1 MSNTVIEINK
11 KQLFPKNENYLTKHK
26 TYQLKHSS
34 RYKIKWPFVFIGIL
48 TIFNTTFAQK
58 LLTNN
63 LREKEIYTVN
73 RITTSPSKGETPKF
87 NSPSFQWPS
96 KKKATYSIRISTSK
110 IFDQSVIEKNNI
122 EYAIYNPHQ
131 PLAAGKWYW
140 QYKWSDGNWNALDSF
155 EINTS
160 TRIFPTVSIEK
171 LLNYIPNTHP
181 RVLVNKSE
189 INNFRLNAINTKEAL
204 AIINEANNN
213 LTKPIPKEAD
223 ALPKFQGKDKFE
235 NEKIA
240 SLASKWSGKKVQET
254 LNIFSQAYVLT
265 GDEKY
270 FKIAKL
276 WMLEVA
282 TWDPMGP
289 SHTNNF
295 ADGGIMSSLAIG
307 LDSFWD
313 LLTESERLLI
323 KKNVSTRADQ
333 FYKLWINQVEARSSS
348 MHVWQQIMH
357 NLLQT
362 ALVLKG
368 EHTSAEKWIGYIYE
382 LWIAQSPK
390 MAEEDG
396 AWFNG
401 SAYFGMNA
409 LSLIDIPTIFKK
421 LSGVDFMISPWFQ
434 NNPTWLIYS
443 FPPNS
448 TSDGFAN
455 DGERYK
461 FPWLNYAGYTD
472 ALAKLLDNP
481 YAAWYSNAVAKSVG
495 KDIADDA
502 EFRWFRLS
510 NEKKKSISTNSI
522 SFPSSAFF
530 PEVGVGYMHS
540 NLQDTKNDLMLSL
553 RSSPFGPMSHTHADH
568 NTFNIAYGGKRLFYN
583 TGYRPAMGDPH
594 FLGWYKH
601 TQGHNGVLIDGNGQ
615 PFSDGAFGWIPK
627 NLQGAQISYAVGDA
641 SNAYSGIVD
650 GKEIDHGMNLFRRH
664 YVMLPPSIIVI
675 YDELEADHPA
685 TWSWLLH
692 NYDGFTLDPNKQTVF
707 AQSETAKA
715 QISLFSSS
723 SIDLKLTD
731 QFSVP
736 VDNWTNKI
744 NEDGDTLNF
753 VNQWHLEAVSKQKTE
768 KMRYLAVMQV
778 KPDGQFEKIVLSND
792 TKTIS
797 VGQFHIKANMNIK
810 EPALIQINNIEN
822 TLSFVSSG
830 TLMFEK
836 NKYIGTD
843 NKSAKLIEKKDGK
856 IIFKEVL
863 DETPPAMKRMMS
875 KIGNNK

>member
-1 MSNTVIEINK
+1 MN
-11 KQLFPKNENYLTKHK
+11 
-26 TYQLKHSS
+26 
-34 RYKIKWPFVFIGIL
+34 KIKWPFVFIGIL
-48 TIFNTTFAQK
+48 TIFNNTFAQK
-58 LLTNN
+58 ILTTN
-63 LREKEIYTVN
+63 LREKEIYTVTRN
-73 RITTSPSKGETPKF
+73 TTSPSNGESPKF
-87 NSPSFQWPS
+87 NSPSFQWPA
-96 KKKATYSIRISTSK
+96 KKNASYSVRISTTK
-110 IFDQSVIEKNNI
+110 NFDQSLIEKNKI
-122 EYAIYNPHQ
+122 AFALFNPHQ
-131 PLAAGKWYW
+131 QLTQGKWYW
-140 QYKWSDGNWNALDSF
+140 QYKINQENWNPIDSF
-155 EINTS
+155 DINTS
-160 TRIFPTVSIEK
+160 TRIFPTLPVDKII
-171 LLNYIPNTHP
+171 NNIPAAHP
-181 RVLVNKSE
+181 RVLINKSE
-189 INNFRLNAINTKEAL
+189 INNFRLNASKTKEAI
-204 AIINEANNN
+204 AIINEANKI
-213 LTKPIPKEAD
+213 LTTPIPKEGD
-223 ALPKFQGKDKFE
+223 ALPKYQGKDKFE

-240 SLASKWSGKKVQET
+240 SLASKWSGRKIQEN
-254 LNIFSQAYVLT
+254 LNIFSQAYILT
-265 GDEKY
+265 GDIKY

-313 LLTESERLLI
+313 LLTESERNQI

-348 MHVWQQIMH
+348 MHVWQHIMH
-357 NLLQT
+357 NLLET
-362 ALVLKG
+362 ALALKG
-368 EHTSAEKWIGYIYE
+368 EHPTAENWIEYIYE

-396 AWFNG
+396 AWING

-421 LSGVDFMISPWFQ
+421 LSGVDFMTAPWFQ
-434 NNPTWLIYS
+434 NNPKWLIYS

-448 TSDGFAN
+448 TSDGFGN

-461 FPWLNYAGYTD
+461 FPWINYAGYTD
-472 ALAKLLDNP
+472 ALARLTNNSSATW
-481 YAAWYSNAVAKSVG
+481 YANAVAKSVG
-495 KDIADDA
+495 KEIADDA

-510 NEKKKSISTNSI
+510 NEKKKSIPTNSI

-601 TQGHNGVLIDGNGQ
+601 TQGHNGVLIDGRGQ
-615 PFSDGAFGWIPK
+615 PFSDGAFGWIPR
-627 NLQGAQISYAVGDA
+627 NIQGEQISYAVGDA

-650 GKEIDHGMNLFRRH
+650 GKEIDHGMKLFRRH
-664 YVMLPPSIIVI
+664 YVMLRPSIIII
-675 YDELEADHPA
+675 YDELEADHA
-685 TWSWLLH
+685 AEWSWLLH
-692 NYDGFTLDPNKQTVF
+692 NYNGFTMDAKTQTVF
-707 AQSETAKA
+707 AENETAKA
-715 QISLFSSS
+715 QVSIISSS
-723 SIDLKLTD
+723 DIHLNVTD

-744 NEDGDTLNF
+744 NEDGDTLSF
-753 VNQWHLEAVSKQKTE
+753 VNQWHLKAASKQKTE
-768 KMRYLAVMQV
+768 KMRYLAVLQI
-778 KPDGQFEKIVLSND
+778 KPDGRFEKII
-792 TKTIS
+792 KTIDNGDVT
-797 VGQFHIKANMNIK
+797 VGNYRIKANMNVN
-810 EPALIQINNIEN
+810 EAAHIQINNIEN
-822 TLSFVSSG
+822 TLSFISSG

-843 NKSAKLIEKKDGK
+843 IKSTKLIEKKDGK
-856 IIFKEVL
+856 IIFKEAV
-863 DETPPAMKRMMS
+863 DEMPPAMKKMIS
-875 KIGNNK
+875 KIEKTK

>member
-1 MSNTVIEINK
+1 
-11 KQLFPKNENYLTKHK
+11 
-26 TYQLKHSS
+26 LKHSS
-34 RYKIKWPFVFIGIL
+34 INKIKWPFVLIGIL
-48 TIFNTTFAQK
+48 TIFNNTFAQK
-58 LLTNN
+58 ILTTN
-63 LREKEIYTVN
+63 LREKEIYTVTRN
-73 RITTSPSKGETPKF
+73 TTSPSNGESPKF
-87 NSPSFQWPS
+87 NSPSFQWPA
-96 KKKATYSIRISTSK
+96 KKNASYSVRISTTK
-110 IFDQSVIEKNNI
+110 NFDQSLIEKNKI
-122 EYAIYNPHQ
+122 AFALFNPHQ
-131 PLAAGKWYW
+131 QLTQGKWYW
-140 QYKWSDGNWNALDSF
+140 QYKINQENWNPIDSF
-155 EINTS
+155 DINTS
-160 TRIFPTVSIEK
+160 TRIFPTLPVDKII
-171 LLNYIPNTHP
+171 NNIPAAHP
-181 RVLVNKSE
+181 RVLINKSE
-189 INNFRLNAINTKEAL
+189 INNFRLNASKTKEAI
-204 AIINEANNN
+204 AIINEANKI
-213 LTKPIPKEAD
+213 LTTPIPKEGD
-223 ALPKFQGKDKFE
+223 ALPKYQGKDKFE

-240 SLASKWSGKKVQET
+240 SLASKWSGRKIQEN
-254 LNIFSQAYVLT
+254 LNIFSQAYILT
-265 GDEKY
+265 GDIKY

-313 LLTESERLLI
+313 LLTESERNQI

-348 MHVWQQIMH
+348 MHVWQHIMH
-357 NLLQT
+357 NLLET
-362 ALVLKG
+362 ALALKG
-368 EHTSAEKWIGYIYE
+368 EHPTAENWIEYIYE

-396 AWFNG
+396 AWING

-421 LSGVDFMISPWFQ
+421 LSGVDFMTAPWFQ
-434 NNPTWLIYS
+434 NNPKWLIYS

-448 TSDGFAN
+448 TSDGFGN

-461 FPWLNYAGYTD
+461 FPWINYAGYTD
-472 ALAKLLDNP
+472 ALARLTNNSSATW
-481 YAAWYSNAVAKSVG
+481 YANAVAKSVG
-495 KDIADDA
+495 KEIADDA
-502 EFRWFRLS
+502 EFRWFRIRDGI
-510 NEKKKSISTNSI
+510 KKTTALNPLPFKQD
-522 SFPSSAFF
+522 AFF
-530 PEVGVGYMHS
+530 PEVGVGYMHT
-540 NLQDTKNDLMLSL
+540 NVQDTKNDLMLSL

-715 QISLFSSS
+715 QVSLFSSS

-753 VNQWHLEAVSKQKTE
+753 VNQWHLEAVSKQKNE

-778 KPDGQFEKIVLSND
+778 KPGGHFEKIVMSND
-792 TKTIS
+792 SKTIS
-797 VGQFHIKANMNIK
+797 VGQFQIKANMNIK

-863 DETPPAMKRMMS
+863 DEMPPAMKRMMS

>member
-1 MSNTVIEINK
+1 MSKPSVENNK
-11 KQLFPKNENYLTKHK
+11 SEYFQKRKSLSNNKPC
-26 TYQLKHSS
+26 QLKHFSINI
-34 RYKIKWPFVFIGIL
+34 KKWPFILIGIFP
-48 TIFNTTFAQK
+48 IFNTTFAQK
-58 LLTNN
+58 LLTADVK
-63 LREKEIYTVN
+63 EKEIYTVIRN
-73 RITTSPSKGETPKF
+73 KTSPSNGESPKF

-96 KKKATYSIRISTSK
+96 KKYATYSIRIAKSK
-110 IFDQSVIEKNNI
+110 NFEQSLIEKNNI
-122 EYAIYNPHQ
+122 AFALFNPHEQ
-131 PLAAGKWYW
+131 LSAGKWYW
-140 QYKWSDGNWNALDSF
+140 QYKINQENWQPIDSF
-155 EINTS
+155 AINTF
-160 TRIFPTVSIEK
+160 TRIFPTVSVENII
-171 LLNYIPNTHP
+171 NNIPAGHP
-181 RVLVNKSE
+181 RVLINKSE
-189 INNFRLNAINTKEAL
+189 INNFRLNASKTKEAI
-204 AIINEANNN
+204 AIINEANKI
-213 LTKPIPKEAD
+213 LTAPIPKEGD
-223 ALPKFQGKDKFE
+223 ALPKYQGKDEFE

-323 KKNVSTRADQ
+323 KKNISTRADQ
-333 FYKLWINQVEARSSS
+333 FYKLWMNQVEARSSS
-348 MHVWQQIMH
+348 MHVWQHIMH
-357 NLLQT
+357 NLLET
-362 ALVLKG
+362 ALALKG
-368 EHTSAEKWIGYIYE
+368 EHPTAENWIEYIYE

-390 MAEEDG
+390 MAEDDG
-396 AWFNG
+396 AWING

-421 LSGVDFMISPWFQ
+421 LSAVDFMTAPWFQ
-434 NNPTWLIYS
+434 NNPKWLIYS

-448 TSDGFAN
+448 TSDGFGN

-461 FPWLNYAGYTD
+461 FPWINYAGYTD
-472 ALAKLLDNP
+472 ALARLTNNP
-481 YAAWYSNAVAKSVG
+481 SAAWYANAVAKSIG

-502 EFRWFRLS
+502 EFRWFRIRDGI
-510 NEKKKSISTNSI
+510 KKTTDFNTLP
-522 SFPSSAFF
+522 FTQDAFF
-530 PEVGVGYMHS
+530 PEVGVGYMHT
-540 NLQDTKNDLMLSL
+540 NVQDTKNDLMLSL

-601 TQGHNGVLIDGNGQ
+601 TQGHNGVLIDGHGQ
-615 PFSDGAFGWIPK
+615 PFSDGAFGWIPR
-627 NLQGAQISYAVGDA
+627 NIQGEQISYAVGDA

-650 GKEIDHGMNLFRRH
+650 GKKIDHGMKLFRRH
-664 YVMLPPSIIVI
+664 YIMLRPSIIII
-675 YDELEADHPA
+675 YDELEADHA
-685 TWSWLLH
+685 AEWSWLLH
-692 NYDGFTLDPNKQTVF
+692 NYNGFTMNAKTQTVF
-707 AQSETAKA
+707 AENETAKA
-715 QISLFSSS
+715 QVSLMSSS
-723 SIDLKLTD
+723 DIHLNVTD
-731 QFSVP
+731 KFSVP

-753 VNQWHLEAVSKQKTE
+753 VNQWHLKAASKQKTE
-768 KMRYLAVMQV
+768 KMRYLAVMQI
-778 KPDGQFEKIVLSND
+778 KPDGRFEKILMSNNNE
-792 TKTIS
+792 TIS
-797 VGQFHIKANMNIK
+797 IGHYRIKANMNIN
-810 EPALIQINNIEN
+810 EAAGIQINNIEN

-843 NKSAKLIEKKDGK
+843 IKSAKLIEKKDGK

-863 DETPPAMKRMMS
+863 DEMPPAMKRMMS
-875 KIGNNK
+875 KIEKTK